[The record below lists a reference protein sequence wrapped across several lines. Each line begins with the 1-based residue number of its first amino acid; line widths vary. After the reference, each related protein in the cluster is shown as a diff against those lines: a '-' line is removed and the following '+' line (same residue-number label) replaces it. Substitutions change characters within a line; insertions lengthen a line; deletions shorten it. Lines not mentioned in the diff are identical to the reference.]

1 MNFYYK
7 IEQIDHFTHS
17 EQILIDFIL
26 QHLNIVLECNVQ
38 ELAKKLNFNVNSVSY
53 YQ

>member
-38 ELAKKLNFNVNSVSY
+38 ELAKKA
-53 YQ
+53 